1 MSTTR
6 IQLALNVS
14 DVAEATAFYE
24 KMFGVPPHK
33 VREGYANFAIEDPP
47 LKLVLIEKPD
57 VDAHLNHLG
66 VEAATAEDVASALQ
80 RFQDAGLET
89 AVAEKDVCC
98 HASQEKV
105 FVTAPD
111 VPLGWWEFYTISDD
125 NPANPDGKSN
135 SVCAAELRR
144 SGQRRKHLLR
154 LGDVGAGLRVSDLRN
169 RSPVAAGIPSAGRDR
184 RGSVC
189 STGPTARRADVAHV
203 VHVISSRRVRFPP
216 AARHRPDSARQG
228 RSSPPPSAG
237 LRAVRRAGAVSRR
250 KAPATRQGRH
260 PAVHRPDPAGSP
272 SAVRGCGRPGG
283 TRR

>member
-57 VDAHLNHLG
+57 VDARLNHLG

-135 SVCAAELRR
+135 SVCAA
-144 SGQRRKHLLR
+144 SC
-154 LGDVGAGLRVSDLRN
+154 
-169 RSPVAAGIPSAGRDR
+169 AAQDNAE
-184 RGSVC
+184 
-189 STGPTARRADVAHV
+189 STCCA
-203 VHVISSRRVRFPP
+203 
-216 AARHRPDSARQG
+216 
-228 RSSPPPSAG
+228 
-237 LRAVRRAGAVSRR
+237 
-250 KAPATRQGRH
+250 
-260 PAVHRPDPAGSP
+260 
-272 SAVRGCGRPGG
+272 
-283 TRR
+283 